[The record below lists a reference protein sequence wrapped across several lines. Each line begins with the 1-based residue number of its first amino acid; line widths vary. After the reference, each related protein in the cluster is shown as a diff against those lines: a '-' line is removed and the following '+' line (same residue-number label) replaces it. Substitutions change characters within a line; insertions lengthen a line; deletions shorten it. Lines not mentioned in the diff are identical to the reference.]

1 MSGSMTRNDL
11 LSKEYRATCEE
22 RSTDHLDPAEF
33 CRLLLSRRHLIRD
46 NKTGATADAVIDLIS
61 GKRYQV
67 DLDRLNR
74 FIERAAG

>member
-1 MSGSMTRNDL
+1 MTRKSL
-11 LSKEYRATCEE
+11 LAKEQQATGEE
-22 RSTDHLDPAEF
+22 RSTHHLDPAEF

-46 NKTGATADAVIDLIS
+46 NKTGASADAVIDPAA

>member
-1 MSGSMTRNDL
+1 MGKDSQGKDQTETR
-11 LSKEYRATCEE
+11 EE

-46 NKTGATADAVIDLIS
+46 NKTGATADAVVDPIS